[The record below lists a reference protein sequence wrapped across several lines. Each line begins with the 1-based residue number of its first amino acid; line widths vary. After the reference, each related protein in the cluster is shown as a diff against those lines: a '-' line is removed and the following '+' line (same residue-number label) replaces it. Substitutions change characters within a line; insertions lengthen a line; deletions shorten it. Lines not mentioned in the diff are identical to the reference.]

1 MMNPRR
7 NYRRSLVLACLGLAF
22 APGIGCT
29 LINAFDSVAPQ
40 KSLDAGGTGGDAIT
54 PSMEGAAPDMT
65 VIPMG
70 DGGAE
75 ASSESGIVDQS
86 AGSPASHGAIVIGG
100 GVVQDGGKEQFVL
113 TALDPST
120 GSELPKAR
128 TPMLVAAVQYDGARD
143 LWYVFESGGAG
154 IFPLPTDPFY
164 LHTFT
169 LDTITGKWTELGKV
183 QIPSSVS
190 FATTAVILQR
200 LSYIA
205 YGTGQIGDA
214 AIPTGDAGP
223 PFSLVTFDTSN
234 PASVTMLGQ
243 PIPLPNGYGGMIGT
257 NSSVSAAGG
266 FISLGSTSRIDGGT
280 YPQLTPFLIPGMD
293 VPAQENPIIGTIP
306 GGATVGFGAATI
318 GGVMEALVVTRVNG
332 MGTPAILSIYNPS
345 SNDPTMALLGAGSF
359 PFTDGNIKPPAFSA
373 CLQTALVCGIN
384 GDLFVHAVPIGPALA
399 AGGTLTALPAV
410 QAATGHSGQGVYFE
424 PYTSTVLAPFS
435 QGENFAL
442 TAFTLGGTSSAPTL
456 TQRTAPRWSPPPDL
470 RPNFIATKTPFP
482 ADYCNAQN
490 DN

>member
-7 NYRRSLVLACLGLAF
+7 NSRRSLILACLGLAF

-29 LINAFDSVAPQ
+29 LINAYDQVAPQ
-40 KSLDAGGTGGDAIT
+40 KLADGGMTGDDSNA
-54 PSMEGAAPDMT
+54 PAMDGAAPDMT
-65 VIPMG
+65 VMPMG
-70 DGGAE
+70 DAGPE
-75 ASSESGIVDQS
+75 AMLESGPVDQS

-100 GVVQDGGKEQFVL
+100 GVVHDGGAEQFVL

-183 QIPSSVS
+183 QIPPSVS
-190 FATTAVILQR
+190 FATTAVILER

-205 YGTGQIGDA
+205 YGAALIGDA
-214 AIPTGDAGP
+214 AANPGDAGP
-223 PFSLVTFDTSN
+223 PFSLVTLDTSN

-243 PIPLPNGYGGMIGT
+243 PIPLPSGYGGMIGT

-266 FISLGSTSRIDGGT
+266 FISLGSTARIDGGT
-280 YPQLTPFLIPGMD
+280 FPQLTPFLIPGMD

-318 GGVMEALVVTRVNG
+318 GGVMEALVVTRANG
-332 MGTPAILSIYNPS
+332 TGTPAILSMFNPS

-359 PFTDGNIKPPAFSA
+359 AFTDGNIKAPAFSV
-373 CLQTALVCGIN
+373 CLQTALVVGIN

-399 AGGTLTALPAV
+399 AGGTVTPLPAV

-424 PYTSTVLAPFS
+424 PYTSTVLTPFS

-456 TQRTAPRWSPPPDL
+456 TQRTAPRWAPPADL
-470 RPNFIATKTPFP
+470 RPNFVATKAPFP
-482 ADYCNAQN
+482 ADYCNLQN